1 MNISNDGIKFLKQRE
16 GFRATVYKD
25 GNGYDTIGFGHK
37 VLPGE
42 VFGAV
47 SSVEATALLYRD
59 VQQAVNCININ
70 VHPALNQNQFDALC
84 SFVYNIGC
92 TRFKESQVCYKLN
105 NKDFEG
111 AAEAFKD
118 WHRPNLMK
126 RREAEIELF
135 KGDYNADRDEG

>member
-16 GFRATVYKD
+16 GFRAIMYKD

-47 SSVEATALLYRD
+47 SSVEATAMLMRD
-59 VQQAVNCININ
+59 VQDAVTCINMY
-70 VHPALNQNQFDALC
+70 VHPTLNQNQFDALC

-92 TRFKESQVCYKLN
+92 TRFKESQVLYKLN
-105 NKDFEG
+105 GKDFEG
-111 AAEAFKD
+111 ATEAFKN
-118 WHRPNLMK
+118 WHRPNLMN
-126 RREAEIELF
+126 RRLAEIELF
-135 KGDYNADRDEG
+135 KGDYNAEGD